1 MDANKNL
8 VQPDMPP
15 KQNQGKRPAFLRAL
29 GLGLITAAADDD
41 PSAIGTYAAAGA
53 TIGPAF
59 LWTALVTFP
68 MIFAVVYLS
77 AKLGQVAGKAYSP

>member
-1 MDANKNL
+1 MDANKL
-8 VQPDMPP
+8 VQPDAPAR
-15 KQNQGKRPAFLRAL
+15 QNPRKKSTFLRAL
-29 GLGLITAAADDD
+29 GLGLITGAADDD

-68 MIFAVVYLS
+68 MMFAVVYLS
-77 AKLGQVAGKAYSP
+77 AKLGQVPGKVCSP